1 MGNSLKNMGQ
11 NFLNVIVNRYL
22 FNENYTIS
30 RFYFD
35 GNFKYKGNIYQFNN
49 QLMGYGIEDEIRKV
63 KVKHETAIPSGTYK
77 LSLTQSPRFSK
88 SYYINSEG
96 LIMPASD
103 RDSIAAALDYSE
115 AHPLIM
121 INDVPNFERVL
132 IHWGNTD
139 KDTSGCYLV
148 GTGVGK
154 GTITQSRAKY
164 EEIYPIIFRAIKS
177 EAKCQIIIG

>member
-1 MGNSLKNMGQ
+1 M
-11 NFLNVIVNRYL
+11 
-22 FNENYTIS
+22 FNDNWTIS

-35 GNFKYKGNIYQFNN
+35 GKFKYKGHQYEFNN

-63 KVKHETAIPSGTYK
+63 KVMHETAIPSGSYN
-77 LSLTQSPRFSK
+77 LSLTQSPKFSK

-103 RDSIAAALDYSE
+103 RDSIAAALEY
-115 AHPLIM
+115 AQPHPLVT
-121 INDVPNFERVL
+121 INNVPNFERVL

-148 GTGVGK
+148 GSGVGK
-154 GTITQSRAKY
+154 GTIIQSRAKY
-164 EEIYPIIFRAIKS
+164 LEIYPILYRAIKS
-177 EAKCQIIIG
+177 EVPCKIIIG

>member
-1 MGNSLKNMGQ
+1 MGNSVKTMGQ

-22 FNENYTIS
+22 FNENWTIS
-30 RFYFD
+30 RFFFD
-35 GNFKYKGNIYQFNN
+35 GNFKYKNNLYQFNN

-63 KVKHETAIPSGTYK
+63 KVMHETAIPAGTYK
-77 LSLTQSPRFSK
+77 LSLTQSPKFSK

-103 RDSIAAALDYSE
+103 RDSIAAALE
-115 AHPLIM
+115 FAQPHPLVT
-121 INDVPNFERVL
+121 INEVTNFSRVL

-139 KDTSGCYLV
+139 RDTSGCYLV
-148 GTGVGK
+148 GSGVGK
-154 GTITQSRAKY
+154 GTIIKSRAKY
-164 EEIYPIIFRAIKS
+164 EEIYPILYRAIKS

>member
-1 MGNSLKNMGQ
+1 MNNYF
-11 NFLNVIVNRYL
+11 NFIVNRYL
-22 FNENYTIS
+22 FSDNWTIS

-35 GNFKYKGNIYQFNN
+35 GKFKYKGHQYEFNN

-63 KVKHETAIPSGTYK
+63 KVMHETAIPAGSYN
-77 LSLTQSPRFSK
+77 LSLTQSPKFSK

-103 RDSIAAALDYSE
+103 RDSIAAALEY
-115 AHPLIM
+115 AQPHPLVM

-139 KDTSGCYLV
+139 RDTSGCYLV
-148 GTGVGK
+148 GSGVGK

-164 EEIYPIIFRAIKS
+164 IEIYPILYRAIKS
-177 EAKCQIIIG
+177 ETSCKIIIG